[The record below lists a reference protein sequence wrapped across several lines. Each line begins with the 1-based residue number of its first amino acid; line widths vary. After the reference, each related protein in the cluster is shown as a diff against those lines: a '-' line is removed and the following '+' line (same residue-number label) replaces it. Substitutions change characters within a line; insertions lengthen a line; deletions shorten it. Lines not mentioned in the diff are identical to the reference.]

1 MNTTKIQAAAEL
13 LLAARNG
20 DVVLARLPD
29 AHLPDDAAEAY
40 AIQDA
45 VALSLGA
52 VGGWKVGAKGPGAP
66 VTCAPMPAHCI
77 FAAPWHFAD
86 SAATG
91 MRGIE
96 VEIAL
101 RMKQDLP
108 PRPQAYT
115 DEEVSAAVGT
125 IHPSIELVSS
135 RYAEYPVAN
144 PLAGLADA
152 LSNGAFIYG
161 PGRSDLGKID
171 QRGQRAELHFDGVQ
185 VADAV
190 GANPALDIWPLLTWL
205 ANHLAQRCGGLR
217 AGQFVTTGSCTG
229 LLRAPAGAS
238 IDARLE
244 NLGTVAISFA
254 K

>member
-1 MNTTKIQAAAEL
+1 MNTKKIQAAAEL
-13 LLAARNG
+13 LLAARNR
-20 DVVLARLPD
+20 DIALPRLPD
-29 AHLPDDAAEAY
+29 AYLPDDAAEAY

-45 VALSLGA
+45 VTLVLGP
-52 VGGWKVGAKGPGAP
+52 VGGWKVGAKSLGAP
-66 VTCAPMPAHCI
+66 ISCAPMPAQCI
-77 FAAPWHFAD
+77 FAAPHHFSD
-86 SAATG
+86 VAAAG

-115 DEEVSAAVGT
+115 EDEVFAAVGT
-125 IHPSIELVSS
+125 IHPAIELVSS
-135 RYAEYPVAN
+135 RYTEYPVAN

-152 LSNGAFIYG
+152 LSNSGFIYG

-171 QRGQRAELHFDGVQ
+171 QRGQRAELYFDNVG

-190 GANPALDIWPLLTWL
+190 GANPAVDIWPLLTWL
-205 ANHLAQRCGGLR
+205 ANHVAQRCGGLR

-238 IDARLE
+238 VNARLE
-244 NLGTVAISFA
+244 NLGNIDISFA